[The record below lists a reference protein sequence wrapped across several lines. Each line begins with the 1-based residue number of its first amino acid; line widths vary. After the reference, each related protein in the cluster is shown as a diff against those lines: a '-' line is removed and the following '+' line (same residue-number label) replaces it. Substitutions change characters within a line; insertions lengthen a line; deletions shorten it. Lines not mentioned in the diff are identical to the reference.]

1 MSYLDQLRPTYHRAW
16 RNMALRLPVKTRQDW
31 LTGWPWLEMF
41 CHAWATSEPAQRSDI
56 VIKLLADTGSPY
68 RRALDRAGG
77 PHAAMQIVF
86 RDSGRD
92 LPWQLWATA
101 ERPDPDI
108 EDVASA
114 LVQIAAAVGV
124 RFDR

>member
-1 MSYLDQLRPTYHRAW
+1 MSAFDQFRPTYHRIW

-31 LTGWPWLEMF
+31 LPGWPWLEMF
-41 CHAWATSEPAQRSDI
+41 CHAWATSEPAQRGNL
-56 VIKLLADTGSPY
+56 VVNLLADTASPY

-77 PHAAMQIVF
+77 PHAAMHLVF
-86 RDSGRD
+86 GEKGRD
-92 LPWQLWATA
+92 LPWQLWSTP
-101 ERPDPDI
+101 ERPDPDL

-114 LVQIAAAVGV
+114 LVQIAGAVGV